1 MCKPLNDH
9 RSNKMSSRLTNNANL
24 TISNQETFNGHP
36 VQIHKG
42 SLIEDYLTKIE
53 RTIQAALFEHP
64 RTVAFRIDL
73 RLPPNNGNNDSSV
86 IGRFIESLKA
96 QIKADLLKK
105 QRAGKRVHPCT
116 LRYVWVREQDTSLQ
130 SHYHVV
136 LLLNNDTYNTLGS
149 FNANEGNMS
158 ARIQKAWASALSSD
172 VFQSGRLVHFAKNG
186 TYIVKVNS
194 PTYIQDLDNLF
205 HRISYFAKV
214 DTKVYGNRMKSF
226 GCSNK

>member
-1 MCKPLNDH
+1 MCKPFNYRRNNTMAL
-9 RSNKMSSRLTNNANL
+9 RLASNKNL
-24 TISNQETFNGHP
+24 TISNQEAFNGYS
-36 VQIHKG
+36 VQSEKYL
-42 SLIEDYLTKIE
+42 LINNYLVKIE

-73 RLPPNNGNNDSSV
+73 RLPPNNVDKDSSV
-86 IGRFIESLKA
+86 ISRFTESLKA

-105 QRAGKRVHPCT
+105 KRAGKRVHPCT

-149 FNANEGNMS
+149 FNADDGNMS
-158 ARIQKAWASALSSD
+158 VRIQKAWASALGSD
-172 VFQSGRLVHFAKNG
+172 VFHSGRLVHFAKDG

-205 HRISYFAKV
+205 HRVSYFAKV
-214 DTKVYGNRMKSF
+214 DTKVYGNKFKSF
-226 GCSNK
+226 GCSSK